1 MYRHAAGGGSIGFRL
16 NDRAGG
22 ARFATRARLGRRPE
36 NASRRRIE
44 TYFYKDASMKTETG
58 EDVLRVLDDGI
69 VVAGEVQVQ
78 LLGLKVLPVKVNL
91 VISSVARAEDLGL
104 SWWDKTAGTRGAEA
118 PRAGGV
124 PLHRNGKRHPRP
136 RA

>member
-1 MYRHAAGGGSIGFRL
+1 
-16 NDRAGG
+16 
-22 ARFATRARLGRRPE
+22 
-36 NASRRRIE
+36 
-44 TYFYKDASMKTETG
+44 MKTEAG
-58 EDVLRVLDDGI
+58 QDVLRVLDHGI

-104 SWWDKTAGTRGAEA
+104 SWWDKKAGTRAAEA
-118 PRAGGV
+118 KRDIGP
-124 PLHRNGKRHPRP
+124 PLQRNGKRHPRP